1 MVPLDPL
8 LAVNVV
14 EVAQNAPPPLTV
26 TVVGIAFMVALTAD
40 LDAEVQPVVE
50 FLTCA

>member
-14 EVAQNAPPPLTV
+14 EVAHNAPPPLTV
-26 TVVGIAFMVALTAD
+26 TVVGMALMVAVTAVLAAD
-40 LDAEVQPVVE
+40 VQPEVV
-50 FLTCA
+50 FLA